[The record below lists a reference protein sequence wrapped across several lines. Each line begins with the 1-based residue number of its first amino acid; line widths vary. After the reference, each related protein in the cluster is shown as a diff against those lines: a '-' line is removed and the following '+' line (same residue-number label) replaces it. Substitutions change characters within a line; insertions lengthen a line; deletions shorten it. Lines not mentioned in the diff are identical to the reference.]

1 MRVFA
6 KTDIGMERKNNEDS
20 YYISEDDSEI
30 KLYIIADGMG
40 GYNGGEVASRIAI
53 EAIKEY
59 IFEKFEENKYLRD
72 NIIDMMYKAVE
83 YSNKVVYKQSITNK
97 DLEGMGTTLDVC
109 LIYNSKAYI
118 AHVGDSRVYRIR
130 NENIRKITKDHSYV
144 QSLIE
149 DGKITKEEAYHHP
162 KKNMLTKAIG
172 CEKEV
177 EADVYV
183 KTFLKDDILIM
194 TTDGLTNMLRDNE
207 ILEIVNK
214 DIEKA
219 TKKLISKANEKG
231 GLDNITVIIISKT

>member
-1 MRVFA
+1 MTYR
-6 KTDIGMERKNNEDS
+6 E
-20 YYISEDDSEI
+20 
-30 KLYIIADGMG
+30 
-40 GYNGGEVASRIAI
+40 NGLLKMWN
-53 EAIKEY
+53 KEY

-207 ILEIVNK
+207 IFEIVNK

-219 TKKLISKANEKG
+219 TQKLISKANEKG